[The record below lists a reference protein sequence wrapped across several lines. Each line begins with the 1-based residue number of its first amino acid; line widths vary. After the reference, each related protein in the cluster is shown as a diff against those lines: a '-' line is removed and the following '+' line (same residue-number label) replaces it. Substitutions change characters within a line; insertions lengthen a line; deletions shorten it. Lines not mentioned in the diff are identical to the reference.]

1 MLTQEAYQAA
11 QPLNGGVGMS
21 VGEYLILFA
30 AILIGLAVADLSMS
44 LHKLLRMGRRLRWEP
59 IVPALGFVVLCLI
72 LNLWWGL
79 YRNLSSTTEITFLE
93 FLPTVFMLLA
103 LFLLSAAV
111 FPDEKLPEG
120 ASMKEYYLDTRQ
132 QIWGLF
138 AFYLAMVMININ
150 TRGIE
155 EGWSLAQFADNNVGN
170 TIGLVGSLVLVWS
183 RRMLL
188 HWAMVAYWAYGIS
201 TAWFSARLELAAAG

>member
-1 MLTQEAYQAA
+1 MA
-11 QPLNGGVGMS
+11 

-44 LHKLLRMGRRLRWEP
+44 LHKLLRKGRSIRWEP
-59 IVPALGFVVLCLI
+59 IVPVLGFVVLCLI

-79 YRNLSSTTEITFLE
+79 YRGFSQTTETTFVE

-111 FPDEKLPEG
+111 FPDEKLEDG
-120 ASMKEYYLDTRQ
+120 ASLKDFYLDTRK

-138 AFYLAMVMININ
+138 AFYLAMVMVNIN
-150 TRGIE
+150 LTGIE
-155 EGWSLAQFADNNVGN
+155 QGWTLTEFANNNLGNAVGV
-170 TIGLVGSLVLVWS
+170 LGSLVLMWS
-183 RRMLL
+183 KRMIL
-188 HWAMVAYWAYGIS
+188 HWAMVAFWFYGIFGV
-201 TAWFSARLELAAAG
+201 WLNARLELVGTA